1 MRKAVVLF
9 SGGLDSTTCMAIA
22 RSQGFEIYALSFQYG
37 QKHSAEVNVAKRAV
51 ATFKAK
57 EHRIITID
65 LGQFGH
71 SALTDETIDVPDYS
85 GSGKIPAT
93 YVPAR
98 NTIFL
103 SYALAYAEI
112 IGSTDIFSGNCSTDH
127 AGYPDCTP
135 EYFAAYQTMARLATK
150 AGVEGEL
157 VTLHTPLMMLT
168 KADTIRIGTELGVDY
183 SKTVT
188 CYRASDEGEACGRC
202 DACVLRRSGF
212 EEANIPDSTRYAAN
226 CTVV

>member
-22 RSQGFEIYALSFQYG
+22 RSQGFELYALTFQYG
-37 QKHSAEVNVAKRAV
+37 QKHSAEVNAAKRAV
-51 ATFKAK
+51 SYFEAK

-65 LGQFGH
+65 IGQFGH
-71 SALTDETIDVPDYS
+71 SALTDQSIDVPDYS
-85 GSGKIPAT
+85 GAGKIPAT

-127 AGYPDCTP
+127 AGYPDCKP

-157 VTLHTPLMMLT
+157 VTFHTPLMMLT
-168 KADTIRIGTELGVDY
+168 KADTIRIGSELGVDY

-202 DACVLRRSGF
+202 DACVLRRCGF
-212 EEANIPDSTRYAAN
+212 ETANIPDSTRYAAN
-226 CTVV
+226 STVV

>member
-22 RSQGFEIYALSFQYG
+22 RSQGFELYAVTFQYG
-37 QKHSAEVNVAKRAV
+37 QKHSAEVNAAKRA
-51 ATFKAK
+51 ASYFEAK

-65 LGQFGH
+65 IGQFGH
-71 SALTDETIDVPDYS
+71 SALTDESIEVPDYS
-85 GSGKIPAT
+85 GAGKIPTT

-127 AGYPDCTP
+127 AGYPDCKP

-150 AGVEGEL
+150 SGVEGEL
-157 VTLHTPLMMLT
+157 VTFHTPLMMLT
-168 KADTIRIGTELGVDY
+168 KADTIRIGSELGVDY

-188 CYRASDEGEACGRC
+188 CYRATDQGEACGRC
-202 DACVLRRSGF
+202 DACVLRRHGF
-212 EEANIPDSTRYAAN
+212 ETANIPDSTRYATN
-226 CTVV
+226 VR